1 MNNIVAMQP
10 QRAEELTGK
19 QLDLIRHTVASDTNE
34 QEFNLFMEASRRI
47 GLDPFRKQ
55 IYAVVYSK
63 DNAQK
68 RKMSIITGI
77 DGFRAVAARN
87 GNYRPDEEEA
97 DIVYDKEEKS
107 DTNKL
112 GIVKATVTAWK
123 ADDAGNWHP
132 VKAVAYW
139 DEYAP
144 LKENWS
150 YDEAQ
155 GKKVP
160 DGTFRLDATSMW
172 RKMPRVMITKCAEGL
187 AIRKG
192 WPEDLSGVYS
202 PEEMAQAEATD
213 QTASEAAD
221 AYQVERRLIAT
232 STANAITFHWEAG
245 EPLEA
250 IPLGGIADRI
260 LAYIGEAEHSGQ
272 IEAWRDRNRTS
283 LQEYWSRCKSDAL
296 EVRKAIDARVAALNS
311 ETQETEEDP
320 GGFPGDA

>member
-1 MNNIVAMQP
+1 MNNIVALQP
-10 QRAEELTGK
+10 QRPDVLTGK
-19 QLDLIRHTVASDTNE
+19 QLDLIRHTVAADTN
-34 QEFNLFMEASRRI
+34 QMEFDLFMEAAARI

-63 DNAQK
+63 NSRDK

-87 GNYRPDEEEA
+87 GTYRPDEDEA
-97 DIVYDKEEKS
+97 DIKYDEKEEGPL
-107 DTNKL
+107 NKL

-123 ADDAGNWHP
+123 SDDKGEWHK

-144 LKENWS
+144 LKAIWKNGAPT
-150 YDEAQ
+150 DEFEL
-155 GKKVP
+155 
-160 DGTFRLDATSMW
+160 GTMW
-172 RKMPRVMITKCAEGL
+172 KKMPRVMITKCAEAL

-232 STANAITFHWEAG
+232 STANAITFHWEVG
-245 EPLEA
+245 EDLEA
-250 IPLGGIADRI
+250 VPLGKIADRV
-260 LAYIGEAEHSGQ
+260 LDYIGKAEHSGQ

-296 EVRKAIDARVAALNS
+296 EVRKAMDARIAALDS
-311 ETQETEEDP
+311 ETQEPEETSD
-320 GGFPGDA
+320 GFPGGPE